1 MASMEKDKQRDYL
14 KILFPEISEK
24 GLDIM
29 LESKEKYSSFSTKRV
44 AINFPDIDSTQ
55 DNNQTKSKED
65 ATIAPIDATGS
76 NTPDITQ
83 PTESPIGEPFPQL
96 DDIQQDVVEDTDKE
110 DALSIALELQDLKNE
125 FQNLEREVRLND
137 LKEDITYEVSK
148 IVKGLRKEIDD
159 FKARKVPQRA
169 EYDTEG
175 AYKEQLYP
183 LVVNVLDNLLLSLVD
198 IVPDYNLIATQVSDV
213 YEDGS
218 IKNGIVTISVI
229 IPYNDYK
236 HEFKVDIPVLNGL
249 IQSPQYMTR
258 GRTIVPFTEEGIYSE
273 ITKESFVKLS
283 PYYKKKDNLFSNSGE
298 NPLRKH
304 DDQKVYPTA
313 DNSYN
318 EVDMGQ
324 NRWVNNKQRS
334 IENE

>member
-1 MASMEKDKQRDYL
+1 MENMEKGKQRDYM

-24 GLDIM
+24 GLDKM
-29 LESKEKYSSFSTKRV
+29 LETKEKYSSFSTKRV
-44 AINFPDIDSTQ
+44 ALNLPDIDDTST
-55 DNNQTKSKED
+55 DNAPKDKED
-65 ATIAPIDATGS
+65 VANAPLDATGAT
-76 NTPDITQ
+76 TPDISQSTDDLI
-83 PTESPIGEPFPQL
+83 SEPFPQL
-96 DDIQQDVVEDTDKE
+96 DQVQTDNVEESKE
-110 DALSIALELQDLKNE
+110 DALGLALELQDLKNE
-125 FQNLEREVRLND
+125 FQNLERELRLND
-137 LKEDITYEVSK
+137 LKEDINYEVSK

-198 IVPDYNLIATQVSDV
+198 IVPDYNLIATQVSEV

-218 IKNGIVTISVI
+218 IKNGIVTISIV

-236 HEFKVDIPVLNGL
+236 HEFKVDVPVLNGL

-258 GRTIVPFTEEGIYSE
+258 GRTIVPFTEESIYSE

-298 NPLRKH
+298 NPLRQH
-304 DDQKVYPTA
+304 DNQKVYPTE
-313 DNSYN
+313 DRSNN
-318 EVDMGQ
+318 DIDMSQ
-324 NRWVNNKQRS
+324 NRWVANRQRS